1 MITIQNPLTFTSSY
15 PPKRLGAI
23 SNLLFFDI
31 ETTGFSGDYASVYLI
46 GCVWHDGNTWILTQ
60 YFAETRD
67 AEEWEKARKELVK
80 CSKIDANNTTT
91 LTYLKEVNRM
101 LGIGEEAAGSSA
113 KKKKAVA
120 EETITYQSGNET
132 IIQPLNVKEP
142 RGTASILNIV
152 IGVLIGIAASY
163 FLILPA
169 RMQVVRNQMKDELKV
184 VSENADVKSARI
196 SELEQTVSDL
206 QQEKKELQDAVDGY
220 TGVNGESHKV
230 ESLLQTATDYLS
242 DPQDYEAIADTLYNV
257 DTDYVQNSA
266 TDAYKQLYNK
276 LMELVGSQVA
286 EQMYRDGSA
295 AINQSDYTTAIST
308 LQKAWYFTRNMET
321 PDPEVLYELAQAY
334 QMAGETDKAKEAYNQ
349 IMQEYAQSQTAG
361 KASERLTEL
370 GDSGDSQNVA
380 DTNTTTD
387 QQAADTQTAEQQ
399 PADGQAE
406 QQTQ

>member
-1 MITIQNPLTFTSSY
+1 MSIMLRTALIVISLLTLWYTARKIRKAQLQIEDSIFWMAFPAALVILSVATWAA
-15 PPKRLGAI
+15 KMLGVQSPVNFIFLAVIFILIVKTFSLSLRI
-23 SNLLFFDI
+23 SQLDTKI
-31 ETTGFSGDYASVYLI
+31 RT
-46 GCVWHDGNTWILTQ
+46 LTQ
-60 YFAETRD
+60 EIAIR
-67 AEEWEKARKELVK
+67 EK
-80 CSKIDANNTTT
+80 
-91 LTYLKEVNRM
+91 
-101 LGIGEEAAGSSA
+101 
-113 KKKKAVA
+113 
-120 EETITYQSGNET
+120 
-132 IIQPLNVKEP
+132 
-142 RGTASILNIV
+142 
-152 IGVLIGIAASY
+152 
-163 FLILPA
+163 
-169 RMQVVRNQMKDELKV
+169 
-184 VSENADVKSARI
+184 
-196 SELEQTVSDL
+196 L

-308 LQKAWYFTRNMET
+308 LQKAWYFTQNMET

-349 IMQEYAQSQTAG
+349 ILQEYAQSQTAG

-370 GDSGDSQNVA
+370 GDSGDNQNMA

-387 QQAADTQTAEQQ
+387 QQAEDTQTVERQ